1 MPDSAQ
7 QLQRIYLAGFELQTF
22 ERYPKCIGV
31 VRDNCVAL
39 LVPGVDGL
47 QILGTPGW
55 RMGEVMGVLTER
67 EGRKVFQ
74 AKSDIVE
81 ATPERLALLLAD
93 SDRPIQVLVAGKA
106 HPADEDGKDMIQ
118 LVVDFA
124 RSLGAKAIVKG
135 LRAISDFEYELE
147 MNQLNRRQDPEIES
161 VYLMA
166 SAQYSFLSSSG
177 VKELAVFGGRI
188 DDLVPDGVV
197 RRLQEELRR

>member
-81 ATPERLALLLAD
+81 ATPERLAQLQKFREDLAESMRGEM
-93 SDRPIQVLVAGKA
+93 SDP
-106 HPADEDGKDMIQ
+106 
-118 LVVDFA
+118 
-124 RSLGAKAIVKG
+124 
-135 LRAISDFEYELE
+135 
-147 MNQLNRRQDPEIES
+147 
-161 VYLMA
+161 
-166 SAQYSFLSSSG
+166 
-177 VKELAVFGGRI
+177 
-188 DDLVPDGVV
+188 
-197 RRLQEELRR
+197 

>member
-1 MPDSAQ
+1 MPDSAE

-74 AKSDIVE
+74 AKTEIVE
-81 ATPERLALLLAD
+81 ATPDRLVTLQKFRDELAD
-93 SDRPIQVLVAGKA
+93 LL
-106 HPADEDGKDMIQ
+106 H
-118 LVVDFA
+118 
-124 RSLGAKAIVKG
+124 AK
-135 LRAISDFEYELE
+135 S
-147 MNQLNRRQDPEIES
+147 
-161 VYLMA
+161 
-166 SAQYSFLSSSG
+166 
-177 VKELAVFGGRI
+177 
-188 DDLVPDGVV
+188 
-197 RRLQEELRR
+197 

>member
-1 MPDSAQ
+1 MPDAAE

-74 AKSDIVE
+74 AKTEIVE
-81 ATPERLALLLAD
+81 ATPERLALLQ
-93 SDRPIQVLVAGKA
+93 R
-106 HPADEDGKDMIQ
+106 
-118 LVVDFA
+118 F
-124 RSLGAKAIVKG
+124 
-135 LRAISDFEYELE
+135 
-147 MNQLNRRQDPEIES
+147 RQD
-161 VYLMA
+161 LAA
-166 SAQYSFLSSSG
+166 SMSG
-177 VKELAVFGGRI
+177 EMS
-188 DDLVPDGVV
+188 DP
-197 RRLQEELRR
+197 